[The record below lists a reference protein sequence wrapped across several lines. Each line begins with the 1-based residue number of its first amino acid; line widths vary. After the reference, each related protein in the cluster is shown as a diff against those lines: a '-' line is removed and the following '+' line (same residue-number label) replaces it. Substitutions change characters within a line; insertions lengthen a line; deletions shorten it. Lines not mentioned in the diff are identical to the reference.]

1 MRCIKKI
8 KMDRKFSEYMT
19 DWLYGKDGY
28 YASYKEI
35 GKKGDFYTAV
45 STSRFFGGC
54 IAKHIVSLVDEGFLK
69 KDSTICEIGAHHGYF
84 LADVVQFIYTLR
96 PELLESLKFVIIER
110 FEDLQEFQK
119 NYFKE
124 SFGDAVSLTHYKSL
138 SELKCENAFFIAN
151 EIFDAF
157 PCELYYKGKTARVE
171 EDHNVEFD
179 VDNEWVSQK
188 AQKYHK
194 DRGEIAVGYEEF
206 AREMEQAADKF
217 EFMSFD
223 YGEMQARPDFSLRVY
238 KKHDVIPF
246 FQDKD
251 EEGNEIKRDELFGST
266 DITYDVTFEH
276 VKDAYADVGVEFV
289 EFKAQMV
296 ALVDMGILELLEMLK
311 ENVDEKI
318 YKQEL
323 EKAKILIMPNFL
335 GERFKMIRF
344 RKEKK

>member
-1 MRCIKKI
+1 
-8 KMDRKFSEYMT
+8 MT
-19 DWLYGKDGY
+19 EWLYGEEGY
-28 YASYKEI
+28 YSSYKEI
-35 GKKGDFYTAV
+35 GKEGDFYTAV
-45 STSRFFGGC
+45 STSRFFGGS
-54 IAKHIVSLVDEGFLK
+54 IAKHIISLVDDGFLK
-69 KDSTICEIGAHHGYF
+69 KNSVICEIGAHHGYF

-96 PELLESLKFVIIER
+96 PALLDSLKFVIIER
-110 FEDLQEFQK
+110 FDNLQEFQK
-119 NYFKE
+119 NYFLE

-171 EDHNVEFD
+171 DDHNVEFD
-179 VDNEWVSQK
+179 QDDEWVKYK
-188 AQKYHK
+188 AEKYQK

-206 AREMEQAADKF
+206 AKEMASCADKF

-223 YGEMQARPDFSLRVY
+223 YGEMKARPDFSLRVY
-238 KKHDVIPF
+238 KKHEVIPF
-246 FQDKD
+246 FQKED
-251 EEGNEIKRDELFGST
+251 EDGNEIKRDELFGNT

-276 VKDAYADVGVEFV
+276 VKDAYDEAGVEFV
-289 EFKAQMV
+289 ELKAQMT

-323 EKAKILIMPNFL
+323 EKVKMLIMPNFL